1 MSYTHAV
8 YSIEVVGKLFVF
20 HAFIDIPSSL
30 VETKLIFAKVQRALR
45 SIFHGAQSKLS
56 TEGTDH
62 WKFIHG
68 GHGSSEIYPRMT
80 RRARIFWSCFA
91 RNLWR
96 KSFLK
101 MLLTQEINHRNLNG
115 IKTDILGLRERKKS
129 LEEIF
134 FKNGRG
140 PEIIYHSSRQ
150 SQHNL

>member
-56 TEGTDH
+56 TEDTDR
-62 WKFIHG
+62 W
-68 GHGSSEIYPRMT
+68 E
-80 RRARIFWSCFA
+80 
-91 RNLWR
+91 LD
-96 KSFLK
+96 
-101 MLLTQEINHRNLNG
+101 G
-115 IKTDILGLRERKKS
+115 IILGSLRLEI

>member
-56 TEGTDH
+56 TEHTEGTDR
-62 WKFIHG
+62 W
-68 GHGSSEIYPRMT
+68 E
-80 RRARIFWSCFA
+80 
-91 RNLWR
+91 LD
-96 KSFLK
+96 
-101 MLLTQEINHRNLNG
+101 G
-115 IKTDILGLRERKKS
+115 IILGSLRLEI

-140 PEIIYHSSRQ
+140 PEIIYHSAAI
-150 SQHNL
+150 NIIFN